1 MTVLMLVTHP
11 FLQGTPLLRSQS
23 CCVPHNEPFPSPT
36 SPGTDDP
43 NKIGDL
49 TKVCCHIFFCFSI
62 PHLLFFFTIT
72 LQPYALPLVAGTV
85 PDLKCISPETV
96 SDIQ

>member
-1 MTVLMLVTHP
+1 MTMFVLFAAHS

-43 NKIGDL
+43 NKIGDF
-49 TKVCCHIFFCFSI
+49 TMVHCHFSI
-62 PHLLFFFTIT
+62 QYSVIFYDYPAAICSTT
-72 LQPYALPLVAGTV
+72 G
-85 PDLKCISPETV
+85 S
-96 SDIQ
+96 